1 LNESKR
7 RILDLPLAGRLPLD
21 QRSPRSTIARN
32 AAIRDGRDR
41 SREVTG
47 RLASRLLLPS
57 HMRELT
63 CIDVS
68 HLATVTGG
76 AGINFGRGAPA
87 AIQEVKERAATCRAL
102 HAETQ
107 RLSGGR
113 DPRPGTDAYAMAAAT
128 RACWASIGKS

>member
-1 LNESKR
+1 MKASG
-7 RILDLPLAGRLPLD
+7 RILDLPVAGSLPLD
-21 QRSPRSTIARN
+21 HRSPRSTIARN
-32 AAIRDGRDR
+32 AVIRDERDR
-41 SREVTG
+41 GGEVTG
-47 RLASRLLLPS
+47 RLASRLLIGS
-57 HMRELT
+57 RMRELT
-63 CIDVS
+63 SIDVS
-68 HLATVTGG
+68 HLAAVTGG